1 MPSAV
6 LTFCMRLTI
15 PIVLQLDLK
24 VEFVKFVN
32 KVHTPRSSWEKAKD
46 GDLTNYRLS
55 LSNYLAGIPIPS
67 EALVCRDF
75 TCCNAEHGRA
85 INVYANNI
93 SAACIAAAQLTIPQ
107 TCSRQHSQCIPGWAE
122 YV

>member
-1 MPSAV
+1 
-6 LTFCMRLTI
+6 MRLTI

-24 VEFVKFVN
+24 VEFVKFVY

-55 LSNYLAGIPIPS
+55 LSSYLADIPIPH
-67 EALVCRDF
+67 ETLVCRDF

-85 INVYANNI
+85 IQGCYQYFPKVSPI
-93 SAACIAAAQLTIPQ
+93 FDIDTFIAITL
-107 TCSRQHSQCIPGWAE
+107 
-122 YV
+122 